1 LSVTPALAGLT
12 AISAA
17 PAEMTEAGTRYIY
30 LPGMK
35 LIAAGAE
42 RVLDGLLCPSPHSG
56 YTSRLFL
63 SSPVPERGANWSQH
77 QIVGR
82 TWHTWSWQ
90 NVPAELPLIQ
100 MVLEH
105 LRALR

>member
-1 LSVTPALAGLT
+1 
-12 AISAA
+12 
-17 PAEMTEAGTRYIY
+17 MTEGGALDSLRAICTEPLEMMEGSTRYIF
-30 LPGMK
+30 LPQLK
-35 LIAAGAE
+35 FIAAGSQ
-42 RVLDGLLCPSPHSG
+42 RVVDGLLCAGPHNG

-63 SSPVPERGANWSQH
+63 SAPIPERGANWSQW
-77 QIVGR
+77 QILGR

-100 MVLEH
+100 LILEH

>member
-1 LSVTPALAGLT
+1 MSGTLSLEPLF
-12 AISAA
+12 AICAN
-17 PAEMTEAGTRYIY
+17 PAEMAEGGVSYIY
-30 LPGMK
+30 LPELK
-35 LIAAGAE
+35 ILAAGTE
-42 RVLDGLLCPSPHSG
+42 RVLDALLRPGPHNG

-63 SSPVPERGANWSQH
+63 SIQVPERGANWTQW
-77 QIVGR
+77 QIFGR

>member
-1 LSVTPALAGLT
+1 
-12 AISAA
+12 
-17 PAEMTEAGTRYIY
+17 MT
-30 LPGMK
+30 
-35 LIAAGAE
+35 AAGALSSLRAICSE
-42 RVLDGLLCPSPHSG
+42 PVEMMEGGARYILLPQLKFIAADSQRVLDGLLCPGPHNG

-63 SSPVPERGANWSQH
+63 SAPIPERGANWSQW
-77 QIVGR
+77 QILGR

-100 MVLEH
+100 LILEH

>member
-1 LSVTPALAGLT
+1 
-12 AISAA
+12 
-17 PAEMTEAGTRYIY
+17 MTEAGTRFIL
-30 LPGMK
+30 LPELK
-35 LIAAGAE
+35 VVAAGTE
-42 RVLDGLLCPSPHSG
+42 RILDALLCPGPHNG

-63 SSPVPERGANWSQH
+63 SAPIPERGANWSQW
-77 QIVGR
+77 QIFGR

-100 MVLEH
+100 IVLEH

>member
-1 LSVTPALAGLT
+1 MTDDSQLAGLRTICAQPERLTEGGTTYVLLPAIKVMT
-12 AISAA
+12 A
-17 PAEMTEAGTRYIY
+17 
-30 LPGMK
+30 GMSR
-35 LIAAGAE
+35 I
-42 RVLDGLLCPSPHSG
+42 LDALLCPGPHNG

-63 SSPVPERGANWSQH
+63 SVPVPERGANWSQW
-77 QIVGR
+77 QILGR

-90 NVPAELPLIQ
+90 NVPASLPWIQ